1 MTPAYDYPSADAK
14 QLRQLADVGNL
25 EALRALLASLYQ
37 RNSGPCARTPF
48 EKQLLCAHLID
59 TLIAAGYQ
67 GPLDEEIVRSLAD
80 IPLERFFALLDKYYQ
95 SLCEQRKSSEKTEQ
109 RQLVQQLL
117 EYVRTHY
124 ADYELSAGVLA
135 LKFGLS
141 DRRLSALIREETGL
155 SFPDYLEKTRV
166 DRALE
171 LLQGSRK
178 TIEEIAL
185 AVGYA
190 SDKSFRRAF
199 KRRTGQSPSAFRSEK
214 V

>member
-1 MTPAYDYPSADAK
+1 M
-14 QLRQLADVGNL
+14 
-25 EALRALLASLYQ
+25 
-37 RNSGPCARTPF
+37 
-48 EKQLLCAHLID
+48 
-59 TLIAAGYQ
+59 
-67 GPLDEEIVRSLAD
+67 
-80 IPLERFFALLDKYYQ
+80 
-95 SLCEQRKSSEKTEQ
+95 
-109 RQLVQQLL
+109 VQQLL

-124 ADYELSAGVLA
+124 ADYELSVGALA